1 MLKIELEIEK
11 THPWPFSKKFVSQ
24 NFQEMGGALLRLVSI
39 AKKRIKKE

>member
-24 NFQEMGGALLRLVSI
+24 NFQEMGGSLVATRLNS
-39 AKKRIKKE
+39 